1 MMRQSIAS
9 LLVAAAVSAS
19 AADVTITKPYFRWL
33 FNGFGFQNS
42 EANFL
47 RIMPEDFRDQRV
59 LKTFHELSPSF
70 ARVYTGFADST
81 REELDSFADYYDLTF
96 RRARTTLYAVP
107 CAMPALPD
115 TLDPKAYAE
124 NVAKNL
130 GYLVKV
136 RNCRKIRYYCLTNE
150 LMAGDRWNWFAH
162 EKKWKVYKDYNAALF
177 HAFRRHGLDIRL
189 LSTDEAVTRKPE
201 EIPRDQVFRDDGQSP
216 AGEVCAVLR
225 CPHRGQCAGGN
236 RRAGFCSQQ
245 HGQPNRSQ
253 QYA

>member
-150 LMAGDRWNWFAH
+150 LMAGDRWNWFA
-162 EKKWKVYKDYNAALF
+162 
-177 HAFRRHGLDIRL
+177 
-189 LSTDEAVTRKPE
+189 
-201 EIPRDQVFRDDGQSP
+201 Q
-216 AGEVCAVLR
+216 
-225 CPHRGQCAGGN
+225 
-236 RRAGFCSQQ
+236 
-245 HGQPNRSQ
+245 
-253 QYA
+253 